1 MVEHVKPSICPA
13 QARKFG
19 VRVLPWF
26 ILFLMYDP
34 LLVMKIPIVIHI
46 IRICHVLLLTY
57 PKLIYIIIQY
67 PVMCISNKTTV
78 DSDVFSPKI
87 GSTRHPMV
95 CSTPSPGVG
104 LQSAV
109 VSTTGGLQ
117 PMGLQKS
124 MEL

>member
-1 MVEHVKPSICPA
+1 
-13 QARKFG
+13 
-19 VRVLPWF
+19 
-26 ILFLMYDP
+26 
-34 LLVMKIPIVIHI
+34 MKISIVIHI

-57 PKLIYIIIQY
+57 PKLILCIYIYMYIYTYIHIYIIIQY
-67 PVMCISNKTTV
+67 PVMCISSKTTV

-87 GSTRHPMV
+87 GSMV

-104 LQSAV
+104 LQPAV

>member
-1 MVEHVKPSICPA
+1 
-13 QARKFG
+13 
-19 VRVLPWF
+19 
-26 ILFLMYDP
+26 
-34 LLVMKIPIVIHI
+34 
-46 IRICHVLLLTY
+46 
-57 PKLIYIIIQY
+57 
-67 PVMCISNKTTV
+67 MCISSKTTV

-87 GSTRHPMV
+87 GSMV

-104 LQSAV
+104 LQPAV

>member
-1 MVEHVKPSICPA
+1 
-13 QARKFG
+13 
-19 VRVLPWF
+19 
-26 ILFLMYDP
+26 
-34 LLVMKIPIVIHI
+34 
-46 IRICHVLLLTY
+46 
-57 PKLIYIIIQY
+57 
-67 PVMCISNKTTV
+67 MCISNKTTV